1 MNAIIG
7 KTAFGRDFADLA
19 VRVLGGAKIW
29 KYLDDWQ
36 S

>member
-1 MNAIIG
+1 MSAMIG

-19 VRVLGGAKIW
+19 VCILGGAKIW
-29 KYLDDWQ
+29 KYLDDWR